1 MTSSFHAGELSM
13 QRQAGVEEQ
22 ARRIGQG
29 IKATMPSAAQA
40 FLQQQPMV
48 LVGSIGTGG
57 QVWASLLT
65 GKTGFLMPIDE
76 RTLRI
81 ATTPVFGDPLRDN
94 LHDQAEVGLLAIE
107 LASRRRMRLN
117 GQVEGLDDGSFA
129 VRARQV
135 YPNCAKYI
143 QARTLETI
151 TTGVRRPGR
160 IRRSDRLSAEQQAR
174 VARSDTLFIA
184 SAHPEGGADVSHRGG
199 NPGFVRVVDARTLL
213 MPDYAGN
220 MMFQTLGNL
229 QANPQAGLLLID
241 FASGATLQIAGTTRI
256 IWDAE
261 RVAGFV
267 GAERLVEVT
276 VAEVVEI
283 ADAHPFRS
291 HTVEY
296 SPFNPPEA
304 ACQPP
309 WPMKAREEDATPCR
323 EVGEHHY
330 CA

>member
-13 QRQAGVEEQ
+13 QRQAGVETQ
-22 ARRIGQG
+22 ACRIGQG

-48 LVGSIGTGG
+48 LVGSIGTDG

-76 RTLRI
+76 RTLRV

-94 LHDQAEVGLLAIE
+94 LHDQAEVGLLAID

-135 YPNCAKYI
+135 YANCPKYI

-151 TTGVRRPGR
+151 ATAVRGPGR
-160 IRRSDRLSAEQQAR
+160 IRHSDRLSAEQQAR

-199 NPGFVRVVDARTLL
+199 NGGFVRVVDARTLL

-291 HTVEY
+291 HTVGY
-296 SPFNPPEA
+296 SPFNPA
-304 ACQPP
+304 
-309 WPMKAREEDATPCR
+309 
-323 EVGEHHY
+323 
-330 CA
+330 

>member
-1 MTSSFHAGELSM
+1 MTSSYHAGELSV

-22 ARRIGQG
+22 AYRIGQS
-29 IKATMPSAAQA
+29 IKATMPPAAQI
-40 FLQQQPMV
+40 FLQQQSMV
-48 LVGSIGTGG
+48 LVGSSDAGG

-65 GKTGFLMPIDE
+65 GKPGFLMPIDE

-81 ATTPVFGDPLRDN
+81 TASPAPGDRLRDN
-94 LHDQAEVGLLAIE
+94 LHDQAAVGLLAID

-117 GQVEGLDDGSFA
+117 GQVERLSDGSLA

-135 YPNCAKYI
+135 YANCSKYI
-143 QARTLETI
+143 QARTLETSAV
-151 TTGVRRPGR
+151 GVRGPTR
-160 IRRSDRLSAEQQAR
+160 IRRSDRLAAEQQAWI
-174 VARSDTLFIA
+174 AHSDTLFIA
-184 SAHPEGGADVSHRGG
+184 SAHPDGGADVSHRGG
-199 NPGFVRVVDARTLL
+199 NPGFVHVVDARKLL

-220 MMFQTLGNL
+220 TMFQTLGNL

-241 FASGATLQIAGTTRI
+241 FAGGATLQVAGTARI

-261 RVAGFV
+261 RVAEFA

-276 VAEVVEI
+276 ITEVVEI

-296 SPFNPPEA
+296 SPHNIKF
-304 ACQPP
+304 
-309 WPMKAREEDATPCR
+309 
-323 EVGEHHY
+323 G
-330 CA
+330 

>member
-1 MTSSFHAGELSM
+1 MASSFHAGELSI
-13 QRQAGVEEQ
+13 QRQAGVETQ

-29 IKATMPSAAQA
+29 IKATIPPAAQA

-48 LVGSIGTGG
+48 LVGSIDTDG

-65 GKTGFLMPIDE
+65 GKAGFLMPLDE
-76 RTLRI
+76 RTLRV
-81 ATTPVFGDPLRDN
+81 ATTPVFGDPLRAN
-94 LHDQAEVGLLAIE
+94 LHDQAEVGLLAID

-117 GQVEGLDDGSFA
+117 GQVEGLLDGGFA
-129 VRARQV
+129 IRARQV
-135 YPNCAKYI
+135 YTNCPKYI
-143 QARTLETI
+143 QARTLETLS
-151 TTGVRRPGR
+151 TAVRGPGR
-160 IRRSDRLSAEQQAR
+160 IRRSDRLSAEQQAW

-199 NPGFVRVVDARTLL
+199 NGGFVRVVDARTLL
-213 MPDYAGN
+213 LPDYAGN

-229 QANPQAGLLLID
+229 LANPQAGLLLID
-241 FASGATLQIAGTTRI
+241 FASGATLQIAGRTRL

-291 HTVEY
+291 HTVER
-296 SPFNPPEA
+296 SPFNPA
-304 ACQPP
+304 
-309 WPMKAREEDATPCR
+309 
-323 EVGEHHY
+323 
-330 CA
+330 